1 LPVTY
6 LAGASQA
13 FTHALYDLAAYPSY
27 VPALREEV
35 EAVFKIE
42 GMTKEATDKM
52 YKLDSFVRESL
63 RLRGAGDS
71 MFSTTSISP

>member
-1 LPVTY
+1 M
-6 LAGASQA
+6 
-13 FTHALYDLAAYPSY
+13 LYDLAAYPSY

-35 EAVFKIE
+35 EAVFMIE

-71 MFSTTSISP
+71 MFLHHEAYFP